1 MRCLDPVWIP
11 LSDGCRLAA
20 TLWLPD
26 SDEPVP
32 GILEYL
38 PYRRRDGTAL
48 RDAGLHPA
56 LADAG
61 YACLRVDMRG
71 TGDSDGALADEYLP
85 QEQADA
91 IEVIAWIAVQPWC
104 SGTVGMMGISWG
116 GFNALQVAAHRPPAL
131 KAIITLCST
140 DDRYTDDTHYMGGCL
155 LTGNLT
161 WGSVM
166 LSTSAFPPDPAIVG
180 ERWREMWLDRLAN
193 QPLLAA
199 IWTEHQRRDAYWR
212 QGSVCEDFSTIQC
225 AVLAIGGWA
234 DAYTNAVGRLL
245 AGLKTPRRGLIGPWS
260 HAYPHIAQPGPAIDF
275 LGEAAL
281 WWDHWLKGR
290 DNGAMTGPVLRAW
303 IQDSTPP
310 AARQAEVPGRWIAEP
325 VWPPA
330 ESRDKLWYLAAG
342 GLVPSAGSEQSLG
355 LVCSP
360 QDVGLASGAWCGYGL
375 SDGPSDQRI
384 DDGRSIVFATPPL
397 DAPLP
402 VLGTPTATLDIVAHQ
417 SIGTLAV
424 RLLDIAPGGASTR
437 VSYGL
442 LALSHQASDA
452 EPSPLTPGERTSV
465 TIRLNDIGW
474 RFLAGHRIA
483 IAMSTAYW
491 PTAWP
496 GPDPLTV
503 ELFSGGTLALPIRP
517 DRAEDFAPSP
527 FAAPPRVVTLPN
539 ESRRPPDRGR
549 GVHLDLTNG
558 TTTLVA
564 QKDRGAFHLTGI
576 DLEVDARG
584 VEHFSIAADD
594 PLSARVETEWACAM
608 RRGEWV
614 VSSEAKVTMTADR
627 STFHIAATLVV
638 REGASIV
645 SDRTWSV
652 CIPRDQI

>member
-1 MRCLDPVWIP
+1 LRCLDPVWIT

-26 SDEPVP
+26 GDERVP

-56 LADAG
+56 MADAG

-71 TGDSDGALADEYLP
+71 TGDSDGLLADEYLP
-85 QEQADA
+85 REQADA
-91 IEVIAWIAVQPWC
+91 IEVIAWIAAQPWC
-104 SGTVGMMGISWG
+104 SGAVGMMGISWG

-140 DDRYTDDTHYMGGCL
+140 DDRYADDTHYMGGCL

-166 LSTSAFPPDPAIVG
+166 LSTSAFPPDPATVG
-180 ERWREMWLDRLAN
+180 ERWREMWLERLAG

-212 QGSVCEDFSTIQC
+212 QGSVCEDFSTIRC

-245 AGLKTPRRGLIGPWS
+245 GGLTAPRIGLIGPWS
-260 HAYPHIAQPGPAIDF
+260 HAYPHIAHPGPAIDF
-275 LGEAAL
+275 IGEAVR
-281 WWDHWLKGR
+281 WWDRWLKER
-290 DNGAMTGPVLRAW
+290 ENGAMAGPMLRAW
-303 IQDSTPP
+303 MQDSTPP
-310 AARQAEVPGRWIAEP
+310 AARQPEVPGRWIAEP
-325 VWPPA
+325 VWPPP
-330 ESRDKLWYLAAG
+330 ESRDRLWYLDDRH
-342 GLVPSAGSEQSLG
+342 LVSLPPAERSLG

-375 SDGPSDQRI
+375 SDGASDQRI
-384 DDGRSIVFATPPL
+384 DDGRSVVFVTPPL
-397 DAPLP
+397 GAPLA
-402 VLGTPTATLDIVAHQ
+402 VLGIPSVALDIIADRP
-417 SIGTLAV
+417 IGTLAV
-424 RLLDIAPGGASTR
+424 RLLDIAPDGASTR

-442 LALSHQASDA
+442 LALSHRAGDA
-452 EPSPLTPGERTSV
+452 EPSPLTPGERTRV
-465 TIRLNDIGW
+465 RIRLNDIGW

-483 IAMSTAYW
+483 IAISTVYW

-503 ELFSGGTLALPIRP
+503 ELFAGSTLALPIRP
-517 DRAEDFAPSP
+517 DRAEDSALAPLVPPSP
-527 FAAPPRVVTLPN
+527 VGTLAH
-539 ESRRPPDRGR
+539 EARRPPDRGR
-549 GVHLDLTNG
+549 SVHIDLVDG
-558 TTTLVA
+558 ATTLVA

-576 DLEVDARG
+576 DLEIDARG
-584 VEHFSIAADD
+584 VERFSIAAHD
-594 PLSARVETEWACAM
+594 PLSARVETEWTCAM

-638 REGASIV
+638 REGMSIV
-645 SDRTWSV
+645 SDRSWSV
-652 CIPRDQI
+652 SIPRDHI